1 MEKNSEGMGHILM
14 GLSGFFPGAEFGIG
28 FGPEIVIEL

>member
-1 MEKNSEGMGHILM
+1 MEKNSEGLGHILM

-28 FGPEIVIEL
+28 FDLEIVMEL